1 MHLDDMPDG
10 GMHVARNRRRGT
22 MNRITRAIFACGTAV
37 LAAGFVGAS
46 AETFP
51 LECAQRDVQ
60 LVTQMEQHGEAQD
73 VPGEILD
80 DEARPRGLL
89 PGPDHRGARALRQ
102 HFPPVAGR
110 PDADAMTTMDSTHPA
125 NAGID
130 AAALLRDASVNVG
143 RSPLARFATRSLRRL
158 VQALHDS
165 RRLESERVL
174 ARYRYLNDQVE

>member
-1 MHLDDMPDG
+1 
-10 GMHVARNRRRGT
+10 
-22 MNRITRAIFACGTAV
+22 
-37 LAAGFVGAS
+37 
-46 AETFP
+46 
-51 LECAQRDVQ
+51 
-60 LVTQMEQHGEAQD
+60 
-73 VPGEILD
+73 
-80 DEARPRGLL
+80 
-89 PGPDHRGARALRQ
+89 
-102 HFPPVAGR
+102 
-110 PDADAMTTMDSTHPA
+110 MTTMDSTHPA